1 MRIQQTPIEPDIM
14 LVQITGRISLGRDC
28 EDVEYAVDELIR
40 ANRKKVVFDL
50 SQIDYVDSM
59 GVGILVMC
67 GGKMKAAGGEL
78 RLASLQ
84 PRIAEL
90 MKMTKLDQ
98 VFPFYST
105 AAAAIAQFEITP

>member
-1 MRIQQTPIEPDIM
+1 MRIQRTPIEPDIV
-14 LVQITGRISLGRDC
+14 LLQIIGRISLGRDC
-28 EDVEYAVDELIR
+28 EDVEWAVDQLIR
-40 ANRKKVVFDL
+40 ENRKKVVFDL
-50 SQIDYVDSM
+50 SELDYVDST

-90 MKMTKLDQ
+90 IKITRLDQ
-98 VFPFYST
+98 IFRLYPT
-105 AAAAIAQFEITP
+105 AAVAIENFEIAP